1 MWDFNIQYY
10 NIIEHRRTDIVT
22 AEKKQNRCVI
32 VDIVSL
38 GKLRVHENEQEKIDN
53 YQDFD
58 RNFVVLKDQASRN
71 SACSSW

>member
-38 GKLRVHENEQEKIDN
+38 GKLRVHENEPEKIDN

>member
-1 MWDFNIQYY
+1 MWDFNIQYD

-22 AEKKQNRCVI
+22 AEKKQTRCVI